1 MEGLLAGVRH
11 RVQEIIFVF
20 HFLADVF
27 LGYVRGKADGFFGI
41 LHRVRNG
48 PITSPAPHQS
58 IVVGVGNGFV
68 SHDVLHA
75 RGEYFV
81 FQRLVKECLDEEVAV
96 AGIKCVAMGH
106 GQFASLIF
114 PSFHFHFGNGAHRA
128 VSQHTL
134 RAEGYGFDVRGLL
147 PVPSFQGTYAAA
159 IAYHQH
165 VIAKAA
171 CQLLVV
177 RIKAAFF

>member
-1 MEGLLAGVRH
+1 MYNGNFYRMLQLVFPCMHILEPRLRIRIAEGFLARGKHRIVVEGLLAGVRH

-58 IVVGVGNGFV
+58 IVVGVGNGFA

-96 AGIKCVAMGH
+96 AGIKCVASPCGR
-106 GQFASLIF
+106 LW
-114 PSFHFHFGNGAHRA
+114 
-128 VSQHTL
+128 V
-134 RAEGYGFDVRGLL
+134 
-147 PVPSFQGTYAAA
+147 
-159 IAYHQH
+159 
-165 VIAKAA
+165 
-171 CQLLVV
+171 
-177 RIKAAFF
+177 